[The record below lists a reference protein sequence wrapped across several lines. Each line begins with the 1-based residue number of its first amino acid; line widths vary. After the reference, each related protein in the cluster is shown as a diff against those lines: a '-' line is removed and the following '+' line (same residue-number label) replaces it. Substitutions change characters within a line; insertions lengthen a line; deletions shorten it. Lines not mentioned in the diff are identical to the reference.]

1 MADVQA
7 GEASGRSQRAEV
19 HLVPAVSRVV
29 VGFDGSPG
37 SRDALGWA
45 AGEADRAGASLL
57 IAGACLHPR
66 FGPETRAERAMMQM
80 LQDATDRVASA
91 HPHLEVKDKL
101 FPGLGSEVLIDAS
114 HNADLV
120 VVGSRGLG
128 GFRGLLLGS
137 VGQHCLTHA
146 HSTVAIVRHSGDPAD
161 RAWIEPRRIVVGID
175 GSDASADALRWG
187 VAEARRAGA
196 ALQVLGSLVV
206 PGEPAYVGVAAS
218 FPDAARDL
226 VARTLEEV
234 GRRANDVVVEG
245 AVSEDPPGPSLVEA
259 SKGADLVVVGARG
272 LGSFRGLLLGS
283 VRQYAAHHA
292 HCPVV
297 VVRDRSTGSA
307 WLPPGVVSSGR
318 GSRRGSA
325 LIGSQPGEPGA
336 QDLGPR
342 ALGQGA
348 ALAYRS

>member
-1 MADVQA
+1 MADGEG
-7 GEASGRSQRAEV
+7 GEASGRSHRVGLHPVPPISRA
-19 HLVPAVSRVV
+19 V

-37 SRDALGWA
+37 SVDALDWGA
-45 AGEADRAGASLL
+45 AEADRAGASLL

-66 FGPETRAERAMMQM
+66 LGPETRAERAMVQM
-80 LQDATDRVASA
+80 LQEATDRAMSA

-114 HNADLV
+114 TNADLV

-146 HSTVAIVRHSGDPAD
+146 HSTVAIVRHAGDPAD

-175 GSDASADALRWG
+175 GSDASVDALSWA
-187 VAEARRAGA
+187 VAEARRTGA
-196 ALQVLGSLVV
+196 TLQVLGSLVF

-226 VARTLEEV
+226 VGRTLEEV
-234 GRRANDVVVEG
+234 RRRASDVVVDG

-283 VRQYAAHHA
+283 VSQYVAQHG

-297 VVRDRSTGSA
+297 VVRDLSTSSA
-307 WLPPGVVSSGR
+307 
-318 GSRRGSA
+318 
-325 LIGSQPGEPGA
+325 
-336 QDLGPR
+336 
-342 ALGQGA
+342 
-348 ALAYRS
+348 